1 MRGGSLACRGPARPA
16 VLYVTGDNQAH
27 RFFMVHAGAHVIDVT
42 HGQGDNQVLY
52 RAYSYLEA

>member
-1 MRGGSLACRGPARPA
+1 MRPA
-16 VLYVTGDNQAH
+16 VLYVTGGNQAH
-27 RFFMVHAGAHVIDVT
+27 KFFMVHAGAHVIDVT